1 MIKRIVIALMAVLT
15 AQAAGAEAPAAVRA
29 QARDIFQT
37 VIGFKT
43 SEGFGQV
50 PVMAEYLAGKFRAG
64 GFPAED
70 VHVLPIGDKAALVVR
85 YRGSGKG
92 GRPIVL
98 LALLDV
104 VTA

>member
-1 MIKRIVIALMAVLT
+1 LTAVLT

-70 VHVLPIGDKAALVVR
+70 VQRSRRQWIIWSLSPA
-85 YRGSGKG
+85 
-92 GRPIVL
+92 
-98 LALLDV
+98 
-104 VTA
+104 